1 MNFVRAPTKIPTSH
15 IITAVEKG
23 LSKLPTEEAASV
35 RRRVIS
41 VLSRAKPPPSNLS
54 PEFQGALRSL
64 RKKDDLLILPAD
76 KGRAT
81 VVLDKGD
88 YDRKING
95 MLSDEKTY
103 GDLTVIQLHLWRGN

>member
-1 MNFVRAPTKIPTSH
+1 M
-15 IITAVEKG
+15 
-23 LSKLPTEEAASV
+23 
-35 RRRVIS
+35 IS